1 MGRKKGGEM
10 KRFVVILVAVA
21 LLGVA
26 PQAWSINWPGLEN
39 DFEVFVE
46 SLGRE
51 MVPHLQQASVL
62 GDGMYDAQKGNMGNF
77 YLAVTTGAVLSNG
90 FKDNVE
96 TGEYDILD
104 VPGLME
110 DAFGDEA
117 SWIYDTLFPY
127 PVVRVAAGFVVQDMQ
142 FGVLLAG
149 LPAQVVDSASDGE
162 VASSALNLGLR
173 ARRYMLPERGALP
186 AIALGLGYTFST
198 IGVSYQMD
206 DFSQDFGGSELG
218 ISGDLSLSSTVN
230 TVGIDLTA
238 SKTLAFFVPYVRV
251 SPYVQRSRFAGVAE
265 NFEANL
271 GTGETYSD
279 NPNTEDPEGEVI
291 SYDMAL
297 MLSTGF
303 DIKIWSGGI
312 FVHGN
317 YSTGTNAFGAD
328 VGFRIAF

>member
-1 MGRKKGGEM
+1 M

-51 MVPHLQQASVL
+51 MVPHLQQASLL
-62 GDGMYDAQKGNMGNF
+62 GDGMYDVQKGNMGNF
-77 YLAVTTGAVLSNG
+77 YVAVTTGAVLSNG
-90 FKDNVE
+90 FKDNVD

-110 DAFGDEA
+110 DAFSELTPPLDA
-117 SWIYDTLFPY
+117 AYDTLFPY
-127 PVVRVAAGFVVQDMQ
+127 PVIRVALGFSLKDYQ
-142 FGVLLAG
+142 FGALVAG
-149 LPAQVVDSASDGE
+149 MPSQVVDSATDGE

-173 ARRYMLPERGALP
+173 ARKYVLPEQRVLP
-186 AIALGLGYTFST
+186 AISLGLGYTFST

-206 DFSQDFGGSELG
+206 DFSQDFGGSTLG
-218 ISGDLSLSSTVN
+218 IEGDLSLSSTVN
-230 TVGIDLTA
+230 TMGLDLTA

-271 GTGETYSD
+271 GTGEKYSD
-279 NPNTEDPEGEVI
+279 NPNTDDPEGEVI

-303 DIKIWSGGI
+303 DIKIWTGGI